1 MWLVSACFITYILFH
16 LTEIYPDSYDKDN
29 IMPDYNTR
37 TNMYEP
43 NSRNP
48 YHVNPSGE
56 EDQDNMSDNFDEGPQ
71 GARNGTVKEVSS
83 EDDGIGVWTL
93 YIIVGAVAG
102 GVLLAGLVAIAIA
115 LCCQREEDPQYK
127 STSV

>member
-1 MWLVSACFITYILFH
+1 
-16 LTEIYPDSYDKDN
+16 
-29 IMPDYNTR
+29 MPDYNTR

-43 NSRNP
+43 QNPRNP
-48 YHVNPSGE
+48 YENIAPIDYTSV
-56 EDQDNMSDNFDEGPQ
+56 EDDRDNMSETFDDGDH
-71 GARNGTVKEVSS
+71 GARNGTVKETAAG
-83 EDDGIGVWTL
+83 EDGIGVWTL

-115 LCCQREEDPQYK
+115 LCCQREEDSQYK